1 MDTDDDPSAF
11 SRNLAYRIAY
21 GLASRRIE
29 RDRIGPN
36 APGRDLGL
44 QLDRLVAWTLA
55 EMGGDHE
62 LAEAVAEGVRDA
74 LKRRRPRW

>member
-1 MDTDDDPSAF
+1 MDTEDDASAW
-11 SRNLAYRIAY
+11 SRNLTYRIAF
-21 GLASRRIE
+21 GLASRRME

-44 QLDRLVAWTLA
+44 QLDRLTAWVAV

-62 LAEAVAEGVRDA
+62 MCEAVAEGVQDA
-74 LKRRRPRW
+74 LEKRQPRW